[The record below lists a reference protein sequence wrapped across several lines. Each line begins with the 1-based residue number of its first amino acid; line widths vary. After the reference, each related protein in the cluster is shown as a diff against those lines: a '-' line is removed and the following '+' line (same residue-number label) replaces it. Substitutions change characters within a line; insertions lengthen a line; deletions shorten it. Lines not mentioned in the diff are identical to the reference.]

1 MPPQT
6 QDRKIKCPH
15 CGWIRTVPAS
25 VLVDDST
32 TDVVKGIGEALKGAA
47 DKIKAALADAQ
58 LDAANA
64 WVDMPACPNQSCRKV
79 YRYNVRSGE
88 VKP

>member
-1 MPPQT
+1 MSTQT

-15 CGWIRTVPAS
+15 CGWTRTVPAS

-32 TDVVKGIGEALKGAA
+32 TDVVRGIGEALKGVA
-47 DKIKAALADAQ
+47 DKIKAALADTQ
-58 LDAANA
+58 LDVANA
-64 WVDMPACPNQSCRKV
+64 WVDMPACPNPNCRKV

-88 VKP
+88 VTP